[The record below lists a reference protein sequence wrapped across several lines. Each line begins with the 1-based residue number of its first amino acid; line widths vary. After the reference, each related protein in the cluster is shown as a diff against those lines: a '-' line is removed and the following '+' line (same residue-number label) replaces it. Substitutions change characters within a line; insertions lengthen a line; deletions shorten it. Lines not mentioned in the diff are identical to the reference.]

1 MMTKKK
7 NANMTNMTMSVMKT
21 VMPMPV
27 MMAMITTMIMMVT
40 MSVMMMTIMMVVMMM
55 MIMMAI
61 AAEYEGDDVIRWI
74 VTRMSMMALRPWQT
88 NDGG

>member
-1 MMTKKK
+1 
-7 NANMTNMTMSVMKT
+7 
-21 VMPMPV
+21 
-27 MMAMITTMIMMVT
+27 MITTMIMMVT
-40 MSVMMMTIMMVVMMM
+40 MSVMMMTIMMVVMMMM